1 MEDTEA
7 PTQQERKKEME
18 KKKKEISVREEDH
31 CYRDTTH
38 IEQREMKIEKKRDS
52 QEEHLVRKGNSSP
65 RRTADGQRRV

>member
-1 MEDTEA
+1 MEDTQA

-38 IEQREMKIEKKRDS
+38 IEQREMKNRKKKR
-52 QEEHLVRKGNSSP
+52 LT
-65 RRTADGQRRV
+65 RRTPCEEREF